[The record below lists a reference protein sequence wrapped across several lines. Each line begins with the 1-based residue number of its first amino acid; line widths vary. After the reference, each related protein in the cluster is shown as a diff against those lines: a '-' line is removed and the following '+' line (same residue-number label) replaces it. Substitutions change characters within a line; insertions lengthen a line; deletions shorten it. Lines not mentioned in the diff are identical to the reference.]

1 MTHLSSKFTVVVNE
15 NFWSSYF
22 ETKAYEIKFMAE
34 KIPKIIASGP
44 YWGNKKSKSFLS
56 LKPLTSKD
64 IKSMKKSVILTYFS
78 QKSYC
83 ICLDQNR
90 MG

>member
-1 MTHLSSKFTVVVNE
+1 MTPLSPKSTVVINE

-56 LKPLTSKD
+56 LKPLTSTV
-64 IKSMKKSVILTYFS
+64 IKLMKKYFLLVRNL
-78 QKSYC
+78 
-83 ICLDQNR
+83 IVFTLDQNIK
-90 MG
+90 

>member
-1 MTHLSSKFTVVVNE
+1 MTPLSPKSTVVVNE

-56 LKPLTSKD
+56 LKPLTSTV
-64 IKSMKKSVILTYFS
+64 IKLMKKSVLLVRNLIVFT
-78 QKSYC
+78 
-83 ICLDQNR
+83 LDQNIK
-90 MG
+90 